1 MEQDRKKKIGS
12 IGAFCLLIIAIGG
25 LIFAFERIRSLST
38 KKSKLSPPSVV
49 SPASFNNTPIKT
61 STPPSTPQD
70 PNSPLASNMLARAG
84 NWTLTIEDFKERLK
98 NLKEIIPDFDVK
110 DLESKKLVL
119 EELIRQQLLV
129 MDAREKG
136 LDNKKEIAEAVEEF
150 KRTLLVREVANKLI
164 EGVSATEQEAQDYY
178 NQNKE
183 IFVESAEWHIR
194 EIVVPTQQEAKD
206 ILIEILKGADFAET
220 AKTHSKSKSASQG
233 GDLGFLKELPA
244 PYASAV
250 ATLNAGDI
258 SSVFKGPEGYCV
270 VKLEEKRGGEP
281 LEFPDVKADIIT
293 GLTQL
298 KQQQAIL
305 GHIEQLRQKTPV
317 QVNEGLLNF

>member
-1 MEQDRKKKIGS
+1 
-12 IGAFCLLIIAIGG
+12 
-25 LIFAFERIRSLST
+25 
-38 KKSKLSPPSVV
+38 
-49 SPASFNNTPIKT
+49 
-61 STPPSTPQD
+61 
-70 PNSPLASNMLARAG
+70 MLARAG